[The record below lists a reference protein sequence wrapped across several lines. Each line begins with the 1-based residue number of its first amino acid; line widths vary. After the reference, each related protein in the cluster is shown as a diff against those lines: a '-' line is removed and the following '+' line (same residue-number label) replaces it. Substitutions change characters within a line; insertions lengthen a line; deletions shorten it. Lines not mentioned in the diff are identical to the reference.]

1 VQANVLNGH
10 RARPSAAGIAKAA
23 ALIGALVIVSRWP
36 FRSHALFSWDSANF
50 AMALDRID
58 IAMHRPHPPGYL
70 GYVFV
75 ARILRH
81 VFPDANTALVV
92 WNWIATALAALTTAA
107 IAIEVG
113 DTERRW
119 MTATAATAIVLTSP
133 LAWFYGE
140 VAEIYPSELLCA
152 ALVGYAAVRAARGH
166 DNAIYAA
173 VAALALTAAFKVV
186 TAFLM
191 FPAVAFAWTCV
202 SPTARRRSLS
212 LVALAAA
219 VMVVA
224 FLVVQP
230 DLWTVATRLVRS
242 SDWLTWFP
250 KTDRA
255 NLLRVLNRNLRNTL
269 TAAIVSVGLINIAAL
284 AVWAIRDRTL
294 PPGLNR
300 CVAWWWALPILLF
313 CVVLV
318 IAKPG
323 YLLPFVPLAAIVI
336 GWFYTRF
343 TPPVAAALV
352 LAQAIVNVAHF
363 LWLSPLSTAVTGGD
377 GSYRDKPVWQR
388 MASDLQPLTFPTRF
402 TIYQSDQRVRELL
415 TAAAESCPHERNVIV
430 VDTAP
435 VDWRR
440 VMFYLPDAAA
450 IHSGPSGID
459 FLGHRTDFVAV
470 PQEGTDLVATC
481 RVIWLTPDEGPGG
494 VALPAGTPRTR
505 ISHLGWTTDA
515 ATLHVTPASISFR

>member
-435 VDWRR
+435 VAGRR